1 MVRIKLNE
9 VITMKEYDLVVI
21 GAGPGGMTAAM
32 YGARA
37 NLKVAMIDR
46 GVYGGQM
53 NNTAEVENYPGFP
66 SIMGPDLGEKMYK
79 SATKQGVEFVYGD
92 VQKIELDGQKRIVKM
107 DPEDI
112 TAKAVII
119 ATGSTNRKLGI
130 PGEEEYSGRGVSYC
144 AVCDGAF
151 FKDENVAVVGGGDS
165 AISEGLYL
173 ANLAKDVD
181 VIHRRD
187 QLRAERV
194 LQTRAFKNPKMEFTW
209 DSVPVEIVGD
219 ENKVTGVKVHNKKT
233 DEDKV
238 IDASGVFIYIGN
250 VPNSEPFKELKITDD
265 QGWIITN
272 DQMETTVPG
281 IYAVGDVR
289 QKKLRQIVTAV
300 GDGGIAG
307 QNAFEYISELTD

>member
-1 MVRIKLNE
+1 
-9 VITMKEYDLVVI
+9 MKEYDLVVI

-79 SATKQGVEFVYGD
+79 SATEQGVEFVYGD

-151 FKDENVAVVGGGDS
+151 FKDEKVAVVGGGDS

-209 DSVPVEIVGD
+209 DSVPLEIVGD

-300 GDGGIAG
+300 GEGGIAG

>member
-1 MVRIKLNE
+1 M
-9 VITMKEYDLVVI
+9 MKEYDLVVI

-151 FKDENVAVVGGGDS
+151 FKDENVAVVGGGNS

-187 QLRAERV
+187 QLRAEKV

-250 VPNSEPFKELKITDD
+250 VPNSEPFKDLKITDD

-300 GDGGIAG
+300 GEGGIAG

>member
-1 MVRIKLNE
+1 
-9 VITMKEYDLVVI
+9 MKEYDLVVI

-79 SATKQGVEFVYGD
+79 SATEQGVEFVYGD

-300 GDGGIAG
+300 GEGSIAG

>member
-1 MVRIKLNE
+1 
-9 VITMKEYDLVVI
+9 MKEYDLVVI

-79 SATKQGVEFVYGD
+79 SATEQGVEFVYGD

-151 FKDENVAVVGGGDS
+151 FKDENVAVVGGGNS

-187 QLRAERV
+187 QLRAESV

-219 ENKVTGVKVHNKKT
+219 ETKVTGVKVHNKKT

-250 VPNSEPFKELKITDD
+250 MPNSEPFKELKITDD

-300 GDGGIAG
+300 GEGGIAG

>member
-1 MVRIKLNE
+1 
-9 VITMKEYDLVVI
+9 MKEYDLAVI
-21 GAGPGGMTAAM
+21 GAGPGGMTAAL

-66 SIMGPDLGEKMYK
+66 SIMGPELGEKMYK
-79 SATKQGVEFVYGD
+79 SATDQGVEFVYGD
-92 VQKIELDGQKRIVKM
+92 VQKIELDGQKRIVRM

-130 PGEEEYSGRGVSYC
+130 PGEEEYSGKGVSYC

-187 QLRAERV
+187 QLRAEKV

-219 ENKVTGVKVHNKKT
+219 ENKVTGIKVHNKKT
-233 DEDKV
+233 DEDKL
-238 IDASGVFIYIGN
+238 IDSSGIFIYICN
-250 VPNSEPFKELKITDD
+250 VPNSEQFKDLEITDD

-272 DQMETTVPG
+272 DEMETTVPG
-281 IYAVGDVR
+281 VYAIGDVR

-300 GDGGIAG
+300 GEGGIAG
-307 QNAFEYISELTD
+307 QNAFEYISELSD

>member
-1 MVRIKLNE
+1 
-9 VITMKEYDLVVI
+9 MKEYDLVVI

-79 SATKQGVEFVYGD
+79 SATEQGVEFVYGD
-92 VQKIELDGQKRIVKM
+92 VKKIALDGQKRIVKM

-209 DSVPVEIVGD
+209 DSVPLEIVGD

-300 GDGGIAG
+300 GEGGIAG

>member
-1 MVRIKLNE
+1 
-9 VITMKEYDLVVI
+9 MKEYDLDVI
-21 GAGPGGMTAAM
+21 GAGPGGMTAAL

-66 SIMGPDLGEKMYK
+66 SIMGPELGEKMYK
-79 SATKQGVEFVYGD
+79 SATDQGVEFVYGD
-92 VQKIELDGQKRIVKM
+92 VQKIELDGQKRIVRM

-130 PGEEEYSGRGVSYC
+130 PGEEEYSGKGVSYC

-187 QLRAERV
+187 QLRAEKV
-194 LQTRAFKNPKMEFTW
+194 LQTRAFNNPKMEFTW

-219 ENKVTGVKVHNKKT
+219 ENKVTGIKVHNKKT

-238 IDASGVFIYIGN
+238 IDASGIFIYISN
-250 VPNSEPFKELKITDD
+250 VPNSEPFKDLEITDD

-272 DQMETTVPG
+272 DE
-281 IYAVGDVR
+281 
-289 QKKLRQIVTAV
+289 
-300 GDGGIAG
+300 
-307 QNAFEYISELTD
+307 

>member
-1 MVRIKLNE
+1 MKLNE

-79 SATKQGVEFVYGD
+79 SATEQGVEFVYGD

-300 GDGGIAG
+300 GEGGIAG